1 VVALK
6 VIRGI
11 LGAGGKAIERVRE
24 AGGVGGLVAVIA
36 RAGTEVGSS
45 QGRELFVEAVLL
57 IAQMCNKDHNLYD
70 EIKSDKKLA
79 EAIQKY
85 MRALEGTKDEK
96 LLT

>member
-1 VVALK
+1 
-6 VIRGI
+6 
-11 LGAGGKAIERVRE
+11 
-24 AGGVGGLVAVIA
+24 
-36 RAGTEVGSS
+36 
-45 QGRELFVEAVLL
+45 
-57 IAQMCNKDHNLYD
+57 MCNKNHKFYD